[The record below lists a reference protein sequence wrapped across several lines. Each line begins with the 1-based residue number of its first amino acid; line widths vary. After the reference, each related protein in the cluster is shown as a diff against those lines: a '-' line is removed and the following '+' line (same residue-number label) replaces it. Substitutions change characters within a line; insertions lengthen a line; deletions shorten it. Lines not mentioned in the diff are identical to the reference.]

1 MTFLQLITSLGQNGI
16 PANSLD
22 ASATD
27 GPLSPVMLNAALVLQ
42 ASKDSESRVSKA
54 AEGLLVTALG
64 ERKKQLTVL
73 SFERFRAEICGD
85 GIAANE
91 NATGGHDTAM
101 A

>member
-1 MTFLQLITSLGQNGI
+1 MTFLQLIASLGQNSV

-22 ASATD
+22 GTGTE
-27 GPLSPVMLNAALVLQ
+27 GPLSPMMLNPALLVEL
-42 ASKDSESRVSKA
+42 SEEMTRSSEAV
-54 AEGLLVTALG
+54 EGLLVTVEG

-85 GIAANE
+85 GTAANE
-91 NATGGHDTAM
+91 DTAEGHDTAM